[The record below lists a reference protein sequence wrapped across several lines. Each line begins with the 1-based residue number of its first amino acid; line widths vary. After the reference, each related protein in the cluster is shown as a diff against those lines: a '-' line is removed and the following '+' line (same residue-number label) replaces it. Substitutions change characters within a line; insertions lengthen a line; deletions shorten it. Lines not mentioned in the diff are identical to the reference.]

1 MVERVIS
8 VRVKLGEKKQNENEY
23 PSRTEWIN
31 CYMHSVKYHS
41 TTKTHNN
48 LDRPQGVTL
57 SRKKANLKRKEITLF
72 T

>member
-48 LDRPQGVTL
+48 LYRPQSV
-57 SRKKANLKRKEITLF
+57 RKKANLKRKEITLF